1 MGWDGGSGKRFDH
14 SQLSTRK
21 GIIPENSSP
30 EFSRQSPRNFV
41 APLILK
47 SETNGNTGLVFR
59 RRQSKFSN
67 LLVCLSVPGQ
77 HHRLFPGFRGGS
89 AYISAVYSTLA
100 AAGGKDA
107 DLPAGCVWSPE

>member
-47 SETNGNTGLVFR
+47 SETNGNTGIMFR

-67 LLVCLSVPGQ
+67 LLRVCQFQGSTTGSSLGSEVGLLTSV
-77 HHRLFPGFRGGS
+77 LFIAHWR
-89 AYISAVYSTLA
+89 
-100 AAGGKDA
+100 
-107 DLPAGCVWSPE
+107 